1 MPVPARLRSIL
12 FWAHL
17 TTGVAVGLVV
27 LVMSVT
33 GVLLAYQKQ
42 IQTWADARAVQAAP
56 GVARLPLDTLVER
69 ATAAVRRL
77 AAGAH
82 ATPGRAPAP
91 SAITLRSAHP
101 AAAEV
106 AFGRERTV
114 FVHTASGAVLGEGA
128 TRVRRFFRAVTDV
141 HRWLAASGP
150 RRELGKSVTGVANL
164 GFLLLVTSGIWL
176 WWPRRWTSE
185 AVRAVATF
193 RRGLR
198 GKARDFN
205 WHHVIGIWTL
215 VPLFVV
221 VLSGVVI
228 SYGWA
233 GDLVFRVVGEA
244 PPPRAP
250 EGGEARG
257 GVPRGGQ
264 RRAATSEPPPTVS
277 LDAVVARAQSRML
290 DWRILTV
297 TLPKAADTTFTVA
310 VDRGTGGEPQKR
322 ATIVMARATGT
333 ELSWKPF
340 AANTP
345 GRRLRSVLRFAH
357 TGEVLGLAGQTVA
370 MLVSLGGAV
379 LVWTGL
385 ALSARRLQAWRA
397 RRARRA
403 DEARVERAPAAERA
417 A

>member
-17 TTGVAVGLVV
+17 TTGVVVGLVV

-42 IQTWADARAVQAAP
+42 IQTWADARVVQAVP
-56 GVARLPLDTLVER
+56 GVAHLPIDTLVAR
-69 ATAAVRRL
+69 AAAAVRRL
-77 AAGAH
+77 PADAH
-82 ATPGRAPAP
+82 AMPGHPPAP

-128 TRVRRFFRAVTDV
+128 TRVRRFFRTVTDV

-164 GFLLLVTSGIWL
+164 GFLLLVTSGLSL

-185 AVRAVATF
+185 TVRAVATF

-205 WHHVIGIWTL
+205 WHHVIGIWSL

-233 GDLVFRVVGEA
+233 SDLVFRVAGEA
-244 PPPRAP
+244 PPPRTP

-257 GVPRGGQ
+257 GAPRGGPSDE
-264 RRAATSEPPPTVS
+264 RPETAS
-277 LDAVVARAQSRML
+277 LDAIVARAQSRMV
-290 DWRILTV
+290 DWRIVTV
-297 TLPKAADTTFTVA
+297 TLPKAADTAFTVA
-310 VDRGTGGEPQKR
+310 VDRGTGGQPQHR
-322 ATIVMARATGT
+322 AQITFARATGA

-340 AANTP
+340 A
-345 GRRLRSVLRFAH
+345 
-357 TGEVLGLAGQTVA
+357 
-370 MLVSLGGAV
+370 
-379 LVWTGL
+379 
-385 ALSARRLQAWRA
+385 
-397 RRARRA
+397 
-403 DEARVERAPAAERA
+403 
-417 A
+417 